1 MMGMIPGPVLGRRSF
16 LGASLAAAAGA
27 LAGCV
32 PPAGLSSPGFA
43 FGPAATDVTASSA
56 LVWLRPRGPAR
67 VQVEYSPEPDLAGAA
82 LSPPAEATADRDF
95 TVTLELSG
103 LQPGRDYFYRGVMAT
118 PRGAAA
124 ERGAMGRFRTPP
136 ASGQEFRLGWSGDMD
151 AAHQPYG
158 LLGRVAAEAP
168 DLFLFVGDTI
178 YADHPRDQAA
188 TTLAA
193 YRAKHREN
201 RDDPFLQR
209 LLARTAVAAIWDD
222 HEVANDFDGTHF
234 AVAEGRTA
242 LREYWPM
249 RTAEASVLYRRLSWG
264 PAADILILDTR
275 QYRSPNAMGDGPGKT
290 MLGRRQKEWLKAEL
304 SASRAPFK
312 FVVSSIPFLGP
323 FGPDKWNG
331 FATERDEL
339 KRFFRQERI
348 GGLVFLSA
356 DMHLAMDLADGDG
369 LRDFIAGPIGAW
381 PFCRVLPR
389 RGALRR
395 AERFSLCDAYNYG
408 LIAVRPEASPPAIEV
423 QIRDGDNAVRYATRI
438 TAASP

>member
-1 MMGMIPGPVLGRRSF
+1 MVGMSSGPAFGRRAF
-16 LGASLAAAAGA
+16 LGTSLAAAVAAGT
-27 LAGCV
+27 GCV
-32 PPAGLSSPGFA
+32 PPAGLSSPGFS

-56 LVWLRPRGPAR
+56 LVWLRPRGPVR
-67 VQVEYSPEPDLAGAA
+67 VHVEYGLDANFTGAA
-82 LSPPAEATADRDF
+82 LSAHALASADADF
-95 TVTLELSG
+95 TVTIELTGLE
-103 LQPGRDYFYRGVMAT
+103 PGREYFYRGVMTSAVGKT
-118 PRGAAA
+118 
-124 ERGAMGRFRTPP
+124 ERGATGRFRTPP
-136 ASGQEFRLGWSGDMD
+136 ASGREFRLGWSGDMEST
-151 AAHQPYG
+151 HQPYA
-158 LLGRVAAEAP
+158 LLGRVAAQAP

-178 YADHPRDQAA
+178 YADTPRDQAV
-188 TTLAA
+188 TTLAG
-193 YRAKHREN
+193 YREKYREN
-201 RDDPFLQR
+201 RDDPYLQK
-209 LLARTAVAAIWDD
+209 LLAHTAVAAIWDD

-249 RTAEASVLYRRLSWG
+249 RTADPTVLYRRLSWG

-275 QYRSPNAMGDGPGKT
+275 QYRSPNGTPDGPRKT

-312 FVVSSIPFLGP
+312 FVVSSVPFLGP
-323 FGPDKWNG
+323 FGQDKWNG

-356 DMHLAMDLADGDG
+356 DLHLAMDLADRDG

-381 PFCRVLPR
+381 PFCRILPR
-389 RGALRR
+389 RGALRN

-408 LIAVRPEASPPAIEV
+408 LITVRPEASPPQIEV
-423 QIRDGDNAVRYATRI
+423 EIRDGEDAVRYTTRI
-438 TAASP
+438 TAPRT